1 MSLTGV
7 LETDKLK
14 DKEEGDSGKFS
25 MGSSADGSRF
35 LVGILASCKYILI
48 YNISQ
53 KLCMR

>member
-48 YNISQ
+48 YNI
-53 KLCMR
+53 